1 MTVSR
6 TIRHRLEVQGFCNLD
21 DAAMNELAPWLRWS
35 PALCTTVIGIGVV
48 LRAPLVLWGLAAI
61 ALLGAALPFH
71 PFDVVYNHLVRHFTR
86 TASLPHHGAQRRF
99 ACALATVWLVATG
112 WAFYVGATV
121 LGLTLG
127 VALLA
132 VALLVSVT
140 HICIP
145 SMICNALFSRHAVL
159 APKRPDAAA

>member
-1 MTVSR
+1 
-6 TIRHRLEVQGFCNLD
+6 
-21 DAAMNELAPWLRWS
+21 
-35 PALCTTVIGIGVV
+35 
-48 LRAPLVLWGLAAI
+48 
-61 ALLGAALPFH
+61 
-71 PFDVVYNHLVRHFTR
+71 
-86 TASLPHHGAQRRF
+86 
-99 ACALATVWLVATG
+99 VATG

-121 LGLTLG
+121 LGLILG